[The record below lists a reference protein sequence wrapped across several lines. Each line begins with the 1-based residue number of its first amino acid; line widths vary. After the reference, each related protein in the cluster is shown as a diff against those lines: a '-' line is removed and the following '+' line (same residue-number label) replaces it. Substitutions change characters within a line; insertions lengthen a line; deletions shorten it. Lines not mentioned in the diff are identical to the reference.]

1 MVSVTTLWLPI
12 LVSTVFV
19 FITSNLVWMVFQL
32 HKNDWKQ
39 LPDEEAFR
47 QVMNTQNLETAE
59 YSFPFSSGPEDWK
72 SEAWQSKF
80 NEGPVGFLTLMPKGD
95 MSMGK
100 NMALWITY
108 VAIIEVFIAY
118 LTGLARADGAAFM
131 EVFQV
136 AGAAGVLGF
145 AGAVAPEAIWL
156 GRQWSNVFRTMFD
169 GIVYGLISAAT
180 FAWLWP
186 ATL

>member
-1 MVSVTTLWLPI
+1 MVSVMSLWLPI

-19 FITSNLVWMVFQL
+19 FIASNLIWMVLQL

-39 LPDEEAFR
+39 LPDEDALR
-47 QVMNTQNLETAE
+47 TALNSQDLKPDE
-59 YSFPFSSGPEDWK
+59 YQFPYSSGPADWK
-72 SEAWQSKF
+72 SEAWQAKF
-80 NEGPVGFLTLMPKGD
+80 KEGPVGFLTLMPKGE

-100 NMALWITY
+100 NMLFWFIY
-108 VAIIEVFIAY
+108 VVVIQVFIAY
-118 LTGLARADGAAFM
+118 LTGIARPAGTGFM

-136 AGAAGVLGF
+136 AGATGVLGF
-145 AGAVAPEAIWL
+145 AGACAPEAIWM
-156 GRQWSNVFRTMFD
+156 GRQWSNVMKNIFD

-186 ATL
+186 AAL